1 MSQTPGQ
8 KLKELRESKG
18 ISLEEISQK
27 THIRLNYLEAIESN
41 EVDQILS
48 EVHKRG
54 FLRLYANELGVNLE
68 ELQVEDYLINKEI
81 RKESV
86 KDADTDKVESHEPSL
101 DDQSELEVESDIVS
115 EKTPTPKIISIQPGI
130 LENKSLEIQKA
141 NLTEHATSIFR
152 AIGAKLQARRKLLSL
167 SYDDLANNLHIRKEF
182 LKALEEG
189 QIDVLPSPVQA
200 RGMLANYAE
209 FLNLNVDE
217 ILLEYADGLQVRR
230 IEKQKKD
237 EVKDRKSSKKLS
249 ETRLRLKNFF
259 SMDLLMISALFLVFV
274 FFVVWGMNR
283 ILTAEDPNL
292 EATDIPEVAD
302 VLLDAGSPTMQLS
315 ITVNATQPNEI
326 ATESTPEE
334 PTPIFTP
341 LPNNSPINIVII
353 PRQNTWVQ
361 ITTDNEINFVGRLI
375 FGNAYDYSGDE
386 SIEILTGN
394 AGALQIFYNDQD
406 IGSPGLTGQ
415 VVNLIFTESGLVQ
428 PTPTNTPTITNTP
441 RPTPSHTPTPT
452 STQTRM
458 PTATPTESND

>member
-86 KDADTDKVESHEPSL
+86 KDADTDKVESHESSL

-237 EVKDRKSSKKLS
+237 EVKDKKSSKKLS

-292 EATDIPEVAD
+292 KATDIPEVAD
-302 VLLDAGSPTMQLS
+302 VLLDAGSLTMQLS
-315 ITVNATQPNEI
+315 ITVNAAQPNEI
-326 ATESTPEE
+326 ATESTPEV

-394 AGALQIFYNDQD
+394 AGALQIFFNDQD